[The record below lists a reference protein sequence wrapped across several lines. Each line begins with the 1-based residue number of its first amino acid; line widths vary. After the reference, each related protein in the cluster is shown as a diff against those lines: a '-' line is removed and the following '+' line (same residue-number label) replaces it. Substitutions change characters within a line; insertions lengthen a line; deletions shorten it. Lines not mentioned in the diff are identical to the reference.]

1 MAEMHLSRMGDVSG
15 SGMRSFTPD
24 QLPAHRTFFTEFDR
38 DPALVG
44 VPTDVVDA
52 NMLRKLKLLV
62 LTKSHVVIAASQLLE
77 SDTAHRLVLKY
88 PALVTSGAV
97 VSSMKARHPTT
108 SQFLEE
114 KRATEGAQ
122 KAGFL
127 RPEAAEVAALID
139 SAGSAVRWELEAM
152 SDWFRDRLVADL
164 RDTAGLLNAIA
175 RRQRIELPGSIADDL
190 EREEGLSRARVG
202 TVVADRG
209 NKGTSFLL
217 RAYADFLYYLSG
229 ARTTDSMGVLPQDNF
244 LDFTFSE
251 LLGRPSGMSEEEVF
265 FKIFIDTVKAKT
277 ETIFPEAFLDSL
289 SLAQALELREVG
301 LQRGFIEG
309 YNTIQTKT
317 KDALELRDKEGLVL
331 LLREL
336 DELEEGMHASFSAAL
351 DRELSS
357 REREAR
363 QRAAGRTL
371 KTLTSMAYPRLFEP
385 GAYKELFASTL
396 EWMGRAEAVESVD
409 ERIARGHAALETLLE
424 KSGIL
429 EKQPLL
435 DFVSEMNRRY
445 QSRML

>member
-1 MAEMHLSRMGDVSG
+1 MSG

-127 RPEAAEVAALID
+127 
-139 SAGSAVRWELEAM
+139 
-152 SDWFRDRLVADL
+152 
-164 RDTAGLLNAIA
+164 AGLLNAIA

>member
-127 RPEAAEVAALID
+127 
-139 SAGSAVRWELEAM
+139 
-152 SDWFRDRLVADL
+152 
-164 RDTAGLLNAIA
+164 AGLLNAIA